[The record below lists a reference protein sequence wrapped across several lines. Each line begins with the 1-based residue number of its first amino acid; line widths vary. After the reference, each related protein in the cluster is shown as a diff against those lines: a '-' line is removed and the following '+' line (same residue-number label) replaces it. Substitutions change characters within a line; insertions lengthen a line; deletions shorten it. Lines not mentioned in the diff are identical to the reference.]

1 MYLVD
6 TNVLSIKA
14 PGRKRVPEELIT
26 WMDERSD
33 ALFLSA
39 VTVAEIC
46 NGIARLERNGATARA
61 ARLTGWLDIVVHL
74 YVDRVIPFD
83 ITAARMA
90 GTLMDRACAT
100 GHSPGFADIAI
111 AATASSRG
119 LTVLTRNLRH
129 FEPLDVRSIN
139 PFDSLPH

>member
-14 PGRKRVPEELIT
+14 PGRKQVPEELVG

-46 NGIARLERNGATARA
+46 NGIARLERNGAATKA
-61 ARLTGWLDIVVHL
+61 AQLTDWLDIVVHL

-83 ITAARMA
+83 IAAARMA
-90 GTLMDRACAT
+90 GTLMDRACAM
-100 GHSPGFADIAI
+100 GHGSFAGFCRYCY
-111 AATASSRG
+111 RG
-119 LTVLTRNLRH
+119 NGQQ
-129 FEPLDVRSIN
+129 P
-139 PFDSLPH
+139 